1 MRLETLNV
9 RIPHTPKRDLW
20 RQAAQLEVT
29 PSHLVRCLLAAGA
42 ARFQPAELN
51 LDLDVERA
59 ATSEREAPR

>member
-9 RIPHTPKRDLW
+9 RIPHTQKRDLW

-51 LDLDVERA
+51 LDVERA